1 MEIVCS
7 VENDATPE
15 KELESASKK
24 PHNNPFSY
32 FDLIMFERR
41 SNTSLLTVEPDRDIF
56 ASLAI

>member
-15 KELESASKK
+15 KELESARKK
-24 PHNNPFSY
+24 PHNDPFSY

-41 SNTSLLTVEPDRDIF
+41 SDTSLLTVEPDRDIF